1 MRFYTHRPPTLL
13 RTGSQI
19 IRGFATAALYFL
31 IFVARAGKAGGEEG
45 GGAGDGSGGWGAG
58 PGAGAGDAGAG
69 RAWADDELRA
79 RQGLHIMKHTGN
91 QYVAERAKRAEL
103 CSSGEMTV

>member
-1 MRFYTHRPPTLL
+1 MLKIFNVEMLKSFPSPRRFAQSVMRFYTHRPPTLL

-45 GGAGDGSGGWGAG
+45 GGAGGGSGGWGAG
-58 PGAGAGDAGAG
+58 PGAGAGDA
-69 RAWADDELRA
+69 
-79 RQGLHIMKHTGN
+79 
-91 QYVAERAKRAEL
+91 
-103 CSSGEMTV
+103 